1 MEQATQAT
9 TPTAST
15 ETTALADPR
24 AAYKRVA
31 GIGDRIIDR
40 LTTVVPNAVEV
51 YREAGAYGVRLHF
64 GLGLTAG
71 RGVLE
76 VARIADVEATRDPKS
91 LSSEAWIECRATV
104 EGVHLVARALLT
116 QADADQ
122 LMQQTPP
129 PSAPDEADAAPAS
142 EHPVPLG
149 ASVLAHVPAIT
160 PDEAIG
166 GAQ

>member
-1 MEQATQAT
+1 VEQATQAT

-15 ETTALADPR
+15 ENTALADPR

-31 GIGDRIIDR
+31 GIADRIIDR
-40 LTTVVPNAVEV
+40 LTTVMPNAVEV
-51 YREAGAYGVRLHF
+51 YREAGVYGIRLHF

-76 VARIADVEATRDPKS
+76 VARIADVEAARDS
-91 LSSEAWIECRATV
+91 RSFADEAWIECRTIV
-104 EGVHLVARALLT
+104 DGVHLVARALT
-116 QADADQ
+116 TKPDADQ

-129 PSAPDEADAAPAS
+129 PAPDEPDAQPA
-142 EHPVPLG
+142 EGQQPVPLG
-149 ASVLAHVPAIT
+149 TSVLAHVPAVT
-160 PDEAIG
+160 PVEAIG